1 MPELN
6 IQDKDF
12 SFEPNLSVSGII
24 LKRLKVFLSWLFIIF
39 LALFGLYG
47 ILILMSA
54 GALNIFYFSLIT
66 DMFLFYLWRCEK
78 TGAKIKRFKLLE
90 SNDKIEISSFL
101 DKSAQKSLERAWL
114 FCYRKGGHS
123 LRPIHLFFIFLKDKK
138 FKIILRRLNC
148 YPADIIKKTKSV
160 LDNASFFSKSAKRR
174 NILGPKISSDFKKIF
189 FDAYLPYLIKE
200 RKKIDYLDILRAISR
215 QKNLVGMIFDEF
227 GVSPEEIEKTIEWAQ
242 IEEQIKKREKVFFWR
257 RIFKP
262 KGKLNRAMTAAATPL
277 LDSVSHDL
285 TFLAR
290 QGSFEMVLGRD
301 KEIEEIFNLFS
312 LERAGIVLTGQS
324 EVGKKAVLKK
334 LAQMMVMENVPNFL
348 KDKRLVKLELGNLV
362 GLSEASQK
370 GEEYLKQILFEV
382 NRAGNVVLVIDG
394 VDRLVGLK
402 SREGGLDFADILAS
416 ALDNYAF
423 LFIGTTTLDGFASK
437 IEGKILGRVLAKI
450 EMALPFKELLWQIL
464 ITKIFIIEKELK
476 VFFSVDA
483 LDRAI
488 ELADRYI
495 YGKALLGKVI
505 DLLTES
511 AYIVRQGR
519 GAGSGIGEK
528 DVIELVAQKTKIPLG
543 QVRETE
549 KEKLLQLE
557 ELIHQSVI
565 NQEEAVKAVGNALR
579 RSRLQLYKDKKTICN
594 FLFVGPTGVGKTE
607 LAKTL
612 ARVYFGDEKRMVRLD
627 MSEYQEK
634 RSIRRLIGLRTEEG
648 VNKGYLTEVIKRQP
662 YSLLLL
668 DEIEKAHPDILN
680 LFLQVMDDGR
690 LTDASGET
698 INFTNV
704 ILIATS
710 NAGTQFIQQ
719 KIKQSVDYDEIYRE
733 LKEKVLLEDFKPEFL
748 NRFDKITLFKALTV
762 ENMVAITDLFLNTV
776 KEKLEEKGAQFE
788 VEDVA
793 LKELAMMGFDPLY
806 GARSLKRVIQD
817 KVESVLA
824 RLFLEDKIKR
834 RDKILLK
841 EGLVFKIEK
850 APEI

>member
-1 MPELN
+1 M
-6 IQDKDF
+6 
-12 SFEPNLSVSGII
+12 
-24 LKRLKVFLSWLFIIF
+24 
-39 LALFGLYG
+39 
-47 ILILMSA
+47 
-54 GALNIFYFSLIT
+54 
-66 DMFLFYLWRCEK
+66 
-78 TGAKIKRFKLLE
+78 KRFKLLE
-90 SNDKIEISSFL
+90 SDDKIEVASYL
-101 DKSAQKSLERAWL
+101 DKSAQKSLEKAWL
-114 FCYRKGGHS
+114 FCYRKGCHS
-123 LRPIHLFFIFLKDKK
+123 LRPIHLFFVFLKDKE

-148 YPADIIKKTKSV
+148 RPKNVIEKTKSI
-160 LDNASFFSKSAKRR
+160 LNNSSFFSESTKGR
-174 NILGPKISSDFKKIF
+174 NILGPKISSDFKKVF
-189 FDAYLPYLIKE
+189 FDAYLLCLGRGKQ
-200 RKKIDYLDILRAISR
+200 KINHLDILRAISL

-227 GVSPEEIEKTIEWAQ
+227 GISPKEIEKTIEWAQ
-242 IEEQIKKREKVFFWR
+242 IDEQIKKREKVFFWR
-257 RIFKP
+257 RLLKP
-262 KGKLNRAMTAAATPL
+262 KGKLNKAMTAAATPL

-290 QGSFEMVLGRD
+290 QGGFEMVLGRD

-312 LERAGIVLTGQS
+312 LGRAGIVLVGQS
-324 EVGKKAVLKK
+324 EIGKKAVLKK
-334 LAQMMVMENVPNFL
+334 LAQMMVMENVPKFL

-362 GLSEASQK
+362 GLSGASQK
-370 GEEYLKQILFEV
+370 GEEHLKRILFEA

-402 SREGGLDFADILAS
+402 SQETGLDFADILAS

-423 LFIGTTTLDGFASK
+423 LFIGTTLLDGFASK

-450 EMALPFKELLWQIL
+450 EMALPSRELLWQIL

-476 VFFSVDA
+476 IFFSVDA
-483 LDRAI
+483 LDRAL

-495 YGKALLGKVI
+495 YGKALLGKAI
-505 DLLTES
+505 DLLTEA
-511 AYIVRQGR
+511 AYVVRQGR
-519 GAGSGIGEK
+519 GTGSGVGEK

-565 NQEEAVKAVGNALR
+565 NQEEAVKAVGDALR
-579 RSRLQLYKDKKTICN
+579 RSRLRLHKNKKTICN

-634 RSIRRLIGLRTEEG
+634 RSMRRLIGLRTESG
-648 VNKGYLTEVIKRQP
+648 TNKGYLTEAIKRQP

-710 NAGTQFIQQ
+710 NSGTQFIQQ
-719 KIKQSVDYDEIYRE
+719 KIKQSVGYDEIYRE

-762 ENMVAITDLFLNTV
+762 GNMVAITNLFLNTV
-776 KEKLEEKGAQFE
+776 REKLKEKGAQFE
-788 VEDVA
+788 VEDLAV
-793 LKELAMMGFDPLY
+793 KELAMMGFDPLY
-806 GARSLKRVIQD
+806 GARPLKRVIQD
-817 KVESVLA
+817 KVENALA
-824 RLFLEDKIKR
+824 RLFLEDKIER
-834 RDKILLK
+834 RDKIILK
-841 EGLVFKIEK
+841 EGLVFEIEK
-850 APEI
+850 AQEI